1 MSLREVMV
9 HDFIE
14 NVVQQ
19 LDSELYSNSK
29 ELLSLTDEGLGLSEV
44 CEQIMAKLTQTEN
57 LIKAFIEKIH
67 ENPANYSFE
76 VYRNC
81 VNAMTTIFRA
91 NMALIHC
98 NNGEMNLYCD
108 ESIKKISKFR
118 LVWFYCFYSNEKR
131 ELVQFEDDPENV
143 KVKELLNL
151 VYNEYETVKK
161 LCES

>member
-1 MSLREVMV
+1 
-9 HDFIE
+9 
-14 NVVQQ
+14 
-19 LDSELYSNSK
+19 
-29 ELLSLTDEGLGLSEV
+29 LLTLTGEGLGLSEV

-67 ENPANYSFE
+67 ENPSNYSFE

-81 VNAMTTIFRA
+81 VNAMITIFRA

-131 ELVQFEDDPENV
+131 ELVQFLDDPENV